1 MEMKWLVTAGGGLV
15 FLLLVGLYCC
25 IVVGAREDRLLEE
38 LERKGRQDAGGE
50 NG

>member
-1 MEMKWLVTAGGGLV
+1 MKWMIAAGGVLV
-15 FLLLVGLYCC
+15 FLLLFGLYCC
-25 IVVGAREDRLLEE
+25 IVVAAREDRFLEE